1 MSATFLEIQN
11 WGLVAYD
18 EALDRQQKLQS
29 LRINELISDTL
40 ILVEHPPVV
49 TLGLRGGDSDLRLT
63 EEQIGQNGVALHH
76 VNRGGFAT
84 AHEPGQL
91 VAYPIVRLKK
101 KDLRW
106 YSNSFLQSLVLT
118 LNDYDLSAEFKE
130 GEPGLW
136 VNGSKIASFG
146 IAVKK
151 WVSSHGIALN
161 INNDMTTFHMIIP
174 CGKPTESVTS
184 MQMELGSR
192 VEMADVLNRF
202 IGYFCQQF
210 DYTLPDL
217 DINRDKLA

>member
-11 WGLVAYD
+11 WGLVTYD
-18 EALDRQQKLQS
+18 VALGRQQELQS
-29 LRINELISDTL
+29 LRIDDQISDTL

-49 TLGLRGGDSDLRLT
+49 TLGLRGGDSDLRLS
-63 EEQIGQNGVALHH
+63 EEQIIQSGVALHH

-106 YSNSFLQSLVLT
+106 YSKSFLQSLVLT
-118 LNDYDLSAEFKE
+118 LNDYGLSAEFKE

-161 INNDMTTFHMIIP
+161 VNNDLTTFNMIVP

-184 MQMELGSR
+184 MQKKLGYR
-192 VEMADVLNRF
+192 VEMDDVISRF

-210 DYTLPDL
+210 DYALPDL
-217 DINRDKLA
+217 DKTRAKLV

>member
-1 MSATFLEIQN
+1 MQIQN
-11 WGLVAYD
+11 WGLIDYN
-18 EALDRQQKLQS
+18 EALQRQQELQAM
-29 LRINELISDTL
+29 RIAGEHGDVL

-49 TLGLRGGDSDLRLT
+49 TLGLRGGNDDLRFSAAA
-63 EEQIGQNGVALHH
+63 IGQSGVALHH
-76 VNRGGFAT
+76 INRGGYAT

-91 VAYPIVRLKK
+91 VAYPIVRLPK

-106 YSNSFLQSLVLT
+106 YSQLFLQSLAET
-118 LNDYDLSAEFKE
+118 LADYELRAEFRD

-161 INNDMTTFHMIIP
+161 VNNDLSTFDMIVP

-184 MQMELGSR
+184 MTREIGRRLDMNEVADRFVDHFCALFNYSPKLEKELS
-192 VEMADVLNRF
+192 V
-202 IGYFCQQF
+202 
-210 DYTLPDL
+210 
-217 DINRDKLA
+217 DI